1 MAKNEVTCPFCSA
14 DVPLAGD
21 EAKGEEIFCEL
32 CGAPLKL
39 SSDASDEDA
48 EAEEDM

>member
-1 MAKNEVTCPFCSA
+1 MAKNEVTCPICSA

-21 EAKGEEIFCEL
+21 EAKGEEIFCEV

>member
-1 MAKNEVTCPFCSA
+1 MGRNEVTCPICSA
-14 DVPLAGD
+14 DVPISGD
-21 EAKGEEIFCEL
+21 EAKGEEIMCTV

-39 SSDASDEDA
+39 TRPGTDDEA